1 MAKEEAHDGST
12 AAAPKKS
19 KKMLIIIIAVL
30 VLVLG
35 GGAGG
40 FMMMQSNKA
49 KAELEKKKE
58 ASADGEHDEDEGQHT
73 EHKADDKHPPVFVQ
87 LDKFVINLMESP
99 NDKTGVAQIEMQVLV
114 EDAHVGEVMKN
125 YMPIIRN
132 NVLLLLTSKTFE
144 ELASSEGKL
153 KLQEEILDAIR
164 KPMPVRKD
172 KGKDTGRGLTSVH
185 FTTFIMN

>member
-1 MAKEEAHDGST
+1 MSEAEKT
-12 AAAPKKS
+12 EAAPKKS
-19 KKMLIIIIAVL
+19 KKMLIIIIAAL

-35 GGAGG
+35 GGGVG

-58 ASADGEHDEDEGQHT
+58 ASADGEHDEEDGD
-73 EHKADDKHPPVFVQ
+73 HKAHKPDDNHPPVFIQ
-87 LDKFVINLMESP
+87 LDKFIVNLTEAP
-99 NDKTGVAQIEMQVLV
+99 NDKTLVAQIELQVLV
-114 EDAHVGEVMKN
+114 EDAAAGEAMKN

-132 NVLLLLTSKTFE
+132 NVLLLLTSKTFG

-164 KPMPVRKD
+164 TPLPKRKD
-172 KGKDTGRGLTSVH
+172 KGKDKGRGLISVH